1 MCYRRKK
8 GRNMGAVLSLQQ
20 HIDKK
25 HIHIN
30 RHDLSDIFVDPNKKR
45 EADRKLNK
53 ISERHEGFEA
63 LGIPKW
69 ED

>member
-1 MCYRRKK
+1 MRYKRKK
-8 GRNMGAVLSLQQ
+8 EKNMGAVLSLQQ

-25 HIHIN
+25 HIRIN
-30 RHDLSDIFVDPNKKR
+30 HYALSDIFLDPNKRK
-45 EADRKLNK
+45 EADRKLNE
-53 ISERHEGFEA
+53 ISERREGFEA